1 MIMIK
6 KTILLAIFVIQVLN
20 SNIIIR
26 PALESDLVEIM
37 NLDRKVS
44 WEHFKPIFLQYTG
57 LPLAEKSEELLEKD
71 LEFDKEMF
79 IQSIHNQNNRYLNI
93 AINSDKIVGF
103 IAFRVEKSTIYI
115 ELIFVDKDYR
125 SKKIGQRLIDTM
137 ISNFKN
143 IDSIGLI
150 VLDKN
155 ISAIK
160 FYQTYGFKQQEMP
173 KDIEL
178 PKDYPHIYLF
188 YRFNI

>member
-1 MIMIK
+1 MMK
-6 KTILLAIFVIQVLN
+6 KSILLAICVIQTLN

-26 PALESDLVEIM
+26 PALEPDLLEII

-44 WEHFKPIFLQYTG
+44 WEYFKPIFLQYTG
-57 LPLAEKSEELLEKD
+57 LPLAENPEELLEKD

-115 ELIFVDKDYR
+115 ELILVDKDYR
-125 SKKIGQRLIDTM
+125 YKKIGQRLIDTM

-173 KDIEL
+173 KDINL

-188 YRFNI
+188 YRFDV

>member
-1 MIMIK
+1 MIK

>member
-1 MIMIK
+1 MIK

-57 LPLAEKSEELLEKD
+57 LPLAEKPEELLEKD
-71 LEFDKEMF
+71 LEFDKEML